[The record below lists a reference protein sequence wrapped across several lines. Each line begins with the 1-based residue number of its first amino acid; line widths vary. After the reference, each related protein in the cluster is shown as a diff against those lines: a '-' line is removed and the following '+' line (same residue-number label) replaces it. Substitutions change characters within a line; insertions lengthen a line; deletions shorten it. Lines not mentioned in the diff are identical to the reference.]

1 MSIRKIC
8 GRNLKIYFRDKTAVF
23 FSLLA
28 VLIVIVLYILFLAQL
43 QIDTVVENTNNL
55 VDEDKI
61 SYLINSWILAGLL
74 SITTVTST
82 LGGYGTIVEDIE
94 KKKSMDFKSSP
105 LSIMAYPLAGMI
117 SCIIIGTI
125 ISTIALGVYT
135 VYIYFVT
142 GYLFTFQQIL
152 QCVGFIIIS
161 TSMNAAFLGFIIAYI
176 KTSSAFSSI
185 SLVMGTV
192 IGFLNGLYV
201 PIGSLPE
208 IIQNVLKCLPFGH
221 IASVFR
227 KILMKDSIPECFGSF
242 SEEII
247 NNYQY
252 DYGVK
257 LQIGTNNISGE
268 ISILFVVAVMVV
280 FMGLYFMKYG
290 VKKKEI

>member
-1 MSIRKIC
+1 
-8 GRNLKIYFRDKTAVF
+8 
-23 FSLLA
+23 
-28 VLIVIVLYILFLAQL
+28 
-43 QIDTVVENTNNL
+43 
-55 VDEDKI
+55 
-61 SYLINSWILAGLL
+61 
-74 SITTVTST
+74 
-82 LGGYGTIVEDIE
+82 
-94 KKKSMDFKSSP
+94 
-105 LSIMAYPLAGMI
+105 MAYPLAGMI